1 MKQGYIHLL
10 PFMLK
15 FLAGIRKIVR
25 YHDVTPGSQITWNT
39 AFLAVTGA
47 YKRGGRR
54 GLRRLL
60 SVLEQVVT
68 VPEEQLTDEIK
79 AERLNIYQDANDAFR
94 DLLVGKFGRLP
105 LGFPPDWVYESA
117 FGPDYRDAIARRTE
131 CSPLTTLE
139 DTDIAK
145 EQQGLIEH
153 IGRMPTEEELLMY
166 LSHPGDALNTIKFV
180 SRYGDSN
187 RLPLHVWFE
196 GIKAGDEVMFKDSG
210 GKHHVMTLQ
219 YVSRPDDHG
228 MSLVSY
234 TLDSESFAL
243 QVKVAEA
250 AGQADTGVEMADPRD
265 PYQVGSPSSGDLWVV
280 HVKPGDMVKKGE
292 ELFNIS
298 IMKQEKSVLAPV
310 DGMVERVL
318 KFADYQEDKKMVP
331 VKEGELLVK
340 LMPAPRKCPTCS
352 APVTRDDFRFCP
364 GCGQKV

>member
-1 MKQGYIHLL
+1 
-10 PFMLK
+10 
-15 FLAGIRKIVR
+15 
-25 YHDVTPGSQITWNT
+25 
-39 AFLAVTGA
+39 
-47 YKRGGRR
+47 
-54 GLRRLL
+54 
-60 SVLEQVVT
+60 
-68 VPEEQLTDEIK
+68 
-79 AERLNIYQDANDAFR
+79 
-94 DLLVGKFGRLP
+94 
-105 LGFPPDWVYESA
+105 
-117 FGPDYRDAIARRTE
+117 
-131 CSPLTTLE
+131 
-139 DTDIAK
+139 
-145 EQQGLIEH
+145 
-153 IGRMPTEEELLMY
+153 
-166 LSHPGDALNTIKFV
+166 
-180 SRYGDSN
+180 
-187 RLPLHVWFE
+187 
-196 GIKAGDEVMFKDSG
+196 MFKDSG

-219 YVSRPDDHG
+219 HVSRPDDHG

>member
-1 MKQGYIHLL
+1 
-10 PFMLK
+10 MLK

-68 VPEEQLTDEIK
+68 VPEEQLTDETR
-79 AERLNIYQDANDAFR
+79 AERLDIYRDANDAFR
-94 DLLVGKFGRLP
+94 NLLLGKFGRLP

-117 FGPDYRDAIARRTE
+117 FGPEYRDAIARRTE
-131 CSPLTTLE
+131 CSPLATLE
-139 DTDIAK
+139 DTDIAA
-145 EQQGLIEH
+145 EQRSLAEH

-166 LSHPGDALNTIKFV
+166 LSHPGDALTTMKFV
-180 SRYGDSN
+180 GRYGDCN

-196 GIKAGDEVMFKDSG
+196 GVKAGDEVMFKDSG
-210 GKHHVMTLQ
+210 GKHHVLNMQ
-219 YVSRPDDHG
+219 HISRPDDLG

-234 TLDSESFAL
+234 SLDSETFSM

-250 AGQADTGVEMADPRD
+250 AGVADTGVEMADQRD
-265 PYQVGSPSSGDLWVV
+265 PYQVGSPSSGDLWVML
-280 HVKPGDMVKKGE
+280 VKPGDMVKKGE